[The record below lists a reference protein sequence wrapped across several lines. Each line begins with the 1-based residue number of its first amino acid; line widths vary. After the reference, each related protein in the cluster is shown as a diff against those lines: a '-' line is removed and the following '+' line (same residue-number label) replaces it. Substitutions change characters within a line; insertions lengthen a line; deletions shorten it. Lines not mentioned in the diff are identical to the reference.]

1 MKIILNNNDLLKK
14 KCLNVDLKTGFKI
27 AKRMGM
33 FLNTLKK
40 KTKNKIVGLAANQV
54 GVDACVCIVLKN
66 NKPFVLINPKIISFS
81 DVRIRN
87 KEQCLSYPDVEL
99 DIYRHMWIEISCDNH
114 KEKIFFGNVSLES
127 DSIKNLESAV
137 AQHEICHLNGLTFH
151 DFQWNNAPTPAEW
164 N

>member
-1 MKIILNNNDLLKK
+1 MKIILNNNELLKK
-14 KCLNVDLKTGFKI
+14 KCLNVNLKIGFKV
-27 AKRMGM
+27 AKRLGM

-54 GVDACVCIVLKN
+54 GINACVCIVLKN
-66 NKPFVLINPKIISFS
+66 NNPFVLINPKITSFS

-87 KEQCLSYPDVEL
+87 KERCLSYPDIEL
-99 DIYRHMWIEISCDNH
+99 DIYRHMWIEVSCDNH
-114 KEKIFFGNVSLES
+114 KEKIIFGNVSLES
-127 DSIKNLESAV
+127 DSVKNLESSV

-164 N
+164 S

>member
-33 FLNTLKK
+33 FLNALKK
-40 KTKNKIVGLAANQV
+40 KTKTKIIGLAANQV
-54 GVDACVCIVLKN
+54 GIDACVSIVLKN

-87 KEQCLSYPDVEL
+87 KERCLSYPDLEL
-99 DIYRHMWIEISCDNH
+99 DVYRHMWIQVSCDNH
-114 KEKIFFGNVSLES
+114 AEAIFFGNVSLES
-127 DSIKNLESAV
+127 DAIKNLESAI

-151 DFQWNNAPTPAEW
+151 DFQWNNSPTPKEW
-164 N
+164 

>member
-1 MKIILNNNDLLKK
+1 M
-14 KCLNVDLKTGFKI
+14 CLNVDLKTGFKI

-40 KTKNKIVGLAANQV
+40 KTNTKIVGLAANQV
-54 GVDACVCIVLKN
+54 GIDACVCIAFKN
-66 NKPFVLINPKIISFS
+66 SKPFVLINPKIISFS
-81 DVRIRN
+81 NVRIRN

-99 DIYRHMWIEISCDNH
+99 DIYRHMWIEVSCDNH
-114 KEKIFFGNVSLES
+114 KETVFFGNVSLES
-127 DSIKNLESAV
+127 DAIKNLESAV

>member
-1 MKIILNNNDLLKK
+1 MKIIINNNDLLKK
-14 KCLNVDLKTGFKI
+14 KCLNVDLKTGFKV

-33 FLNTLKK
+33 FLNALKK

-81 DVRIRN
+81 NVRIRN

-99 DIYRHMWIEISCDNH
+99 DIYRHMWIEVSCDNH

-127 DSIKNLESAV
+127 DSVKNLESAV

-151 DFQWNNAPTPAEW
+151 DFQWNNAPTPTEW

>member
-14 KCLNVDLKTGFKI
+14 KCLNVDLKTGFKV

-54 GVDACVCIVLKN
+54 GIDACVCIALKN
-66 NKPFVLINPKIISFS
+66 SKPFVLINPKIISFS
-81 DVRIRN
+81 DVKIRN

-99 DIYRHMWIEISCDNH
+99 DVYRHMWIEV
-114 KEKIFFGNVSLES
+114 FFGNVSLES
-127 DSIKNLESAV
+127 DAVKNLESAV

-151 DFQWNNAPTPAEW
+151 DFQWNNAPTPTEW